1 MRVFLGSSSSQDSMR
16 YLRNVAMLIE
26 SENVTPYP
34 WNRTGVFPLGGY
46 MLDTLINISKQV
58 DAAIL
63 IFNEDDPVWYRNDI
77 ILQPKANV
85 LIEYGI
91 FVAAL
96 GKERTIICRKGSS
109 VIASDLQGLIYCD
122 LDKEYKAENEII
134 AWLQSINKVKEN

>member
-1 MRVFLGSSSSQDSMR
+1 MRVFIGSSSSQDSMR
-16 YLRNVAMLIE
+16 TLRNVAMLIE
-26 SENVTPYP
+26 SENAVPCP
-34 WNRTGVFPLGGY
+34 WNRSVFPLGSY
-46 MLDTLINISKQV
+46 VLDNLINISKQV

-63 IFNEDDPVWYRNDI
+63 IFNEDDPVWYRDDI

-96 GKERTIICRKGSS
+96 GRERTIICKKGKSN
-109 VIASDLQGLIYCD
+109 IATDLQGLIYCD

-134 AWLQSINKVKEN
+134 TWLQSINKVKEN